1 MVMAL
6 VDCHVKVLSEFNP
19 SLTSR
24 LPENLSS
31 PRPKKSPFCGAC
43 GLCSSIANA
52 STVVGS
58 GREVSR
64 IDESEHFLY

>member
-24 LPENLSS
+24 LPENFSS
-31 PRPKKSPFCGAC
+31 PPKKSPFGGTC

-58 GREVSR
+58 GREVSG
-64 IDESEHFLY
+64 IDESEQFLY